1 MINLT
6 ARAFDVD
13 MKEIHTPKKFQAI
26 AAKYGRMNT
35 KLITKWFP
43 DTAFVKLYM
52 GAQEVFYV
60 DLREIAYTKEYREI
74 SDEQM
79 VIPKYIYHKN
89 MDKLKKL
96 EGGANENKI

>member
-1 MINLT
+1 MLNLT
-6 ARAFDVD
+6 AKAFDSE
-13 MKEIHTPKKFQAI
+13 MEELSMPKKFQAI
-26 AAKYGRMNT
+26 SAKYGRMNT

-43 DTAFVKLYM
+43 DVAYVKLYL
-52 GAQEVFYV
+52 GLQEVFYV
-60 DLREIAYTKEYREI
+60 DLREIRYTKEYREI

-96 EGGANENKI
+96 EGE

>member
-6 ARAFDVD
+6 AKAFDLE
-13 MKEIHTPKKFQAI
+13 MNELPMPKKFQAI

-43 DTAFVKLYM
+43 DVAYVKLYM
-52 GAQEVFYV
+52 GMQEVFYV
-60 DLREIAYTKEYREI
+60 DLREIVYTQEYREI

-96 EGGANENKI
+96 EGE